1 MKAIMLTVAI
11 GVGILLTIT
20 VFSNGF
26 NSVYAKHDTVRVDCK
41 DLAIALISWDGLY
54 GYINDDDLADL
65 EDDFA
70 DDPDNDVD
78 PASFDDIIDWH
89 MEDLLDDFED
99 SKCEKHINEDLE
111 EWIEDIDFNK

>member
-1 MKAIMLTVAI
+1 MKNYKLM
-11 GVGILLTIT
+11 GIPLAVLLMVTIT
-20 VFSNGF
+20 SAGYTNF
-26 NSVYAKHDTVRVDCK
+26 VYAKHDTVRVDCK
-41 DLAIALISWDGLY
+41 DLAIDLISWDGLY

-78 PASFDDIIDWH
+78 PSSFDDIIDEH

-111 EWIEDIDFNK
+111 EWVEDIDFEK

>member
-1 MKAIMLTVAI
+1 MGLKVITVSVGI
-11 GVGILLTIT
+11 GILLIINALG
-20 VFSNGF
+20 NGL
-26 NSVYAKHDTVRVDCK
+26 NSAYAKHDTVRVDCK
-41 DLAIALISWDGLY
+41 DLAIDLISWDGLY

-78 PASFDDIIDWH
+78 PSSFDDIIDEH

-111 EWIEDIDFNK
+111 EWVEDIDFEK